1 MMTSAVTPNRP
12 TDRRAAGFT
21 LVELILV
28 VALLSVMLG
37 VVVVNLSGW
46 NEHRRLDEGSR
57 RLETMLYMA
66 RADAANRG
74 KLIRLEFA
82 NDENGAVAVRI
93 LWEPKPFAAPGE
105 FIDYEAGGWEHYSPD
120 DLVEV
125 IFSKSDAPN
134 LDATDDE
141 DATAFHPITFHPDG
155 SSDSAE
161 IALAST
167 SAADT
172 RRAVLTIDGL
182 IGTVSRRIMTASQFE
197 QEYE

>member
-12 TDRRAAGFT
+12 TDLRAAGFT
-21 LVELILV
+21 LIELILA

-46 NEHRRLDEGSR
+46 SERRRLDEGSR
-57 RLETMLYMA
+57 RLEAMLYMA

-82 NDENGAVAVRI
+82 NDENGQMGVRI
-93 LWEPKPFAAPGE
+93 LWEPKPLAAPGE
-105 FIDYEAGGWEHYSPD
+105 FIDYKAGGWEHYSPG

-134 LDATDDE
+134 IDADDE
-141 DATAFHPITFHPDG
+141 DAAEFHPITFHPDG

-172 RRAVLTIDGL
+172 RRAVLAIDGL